1 MILALKTNPEVQIQN
16 QKVIMDEEKDSEQQL
31 IEKAKNDPAS
41 FEPLY
46 KKYYP
51 PILRFIYKR
60 VEDVDDCRELA
71 SNVFTKA
78 LTNIGKYRY
87 MGFPFSSWLYRI
99 AINEINQFYRDSKKM
114 RAISIDENGMR
125 QLAEE
130 SGQDNKDLRA
140 VLASALEHLSEDE
153 MQLIELRFFEER
165 PFSEVGQLLD
175 ITENNAKVK
184 TYRVLDKLRN
194 VFSKLNK

>member
-1 MILALKTNPEVQIQN
+1 MILAIKTKTEAPIQN
-16 QKVIMDEEKDSEQQL
+16 QTSIMDEELNHESQL
-31 IEKAKNDPAS
+31 IDKAKSDPAS

-51 PILRFIYKR
+51 PILKFIYKR
-60 VEDVDDCRELA
+60 VEDLDDCRELA

-78 LTNIGKYRY
+78 LINIGKYRH

-99 AINEINQFYRDSKKM
+99 AINEINQFYRDSNKL
-114 RAISIDENGMR
+114 RAISISEKGMR
-125 QLAEE
+125 HLAEE
-130 SGQDNKDLRA
+130 SDHEAKDLKS
-140 VLASALEHLSEDE
+140 VLASALEHLNEEE

-165 PFSEVGQLLD
+165 PFAEVGLLLD